1 MTPWRSRVAFVA
13 AAVVLFGLG
22 PGATAAWAHGGAG
35 SSADTVSAV
44 LLIGEFG
51 LVSWFLNLR
60 RREVSPGKRKLV
72 WVLVPAMAVVLG
84 LALTAGMWAPKAKP
98 SKNRPVTT
106 ARLAIESPTA
116 NETTGPD
123 VPVRL
128 NLIGG
133 TIVPQTSTRLSPT
146 EGHVHLYVDGKLVS
160 MTYTLSDD
168 LKGLSPGPHSLR
180 AEFVAADH
188 APFKNPVVAA
198 VLFQVQASGSP
209 SPSTSPSAGAA
220 APG

>member
-1 MTPWRSRVAFVA
+1 MRARTLLSVG
-13 AAVVLFGLG
+13 AAVVLFALG

-44 LLIGEFG
+44 LLMGEFG

-60 RREVSPGKRKLV
+60 RRVLDAGKRKLI
-72 WVLVPAMAVVLG
+72 WILVPVMLVVLG
-84 LALTAGMWAPKAKP
+84 LALTAGSWAPKTKP

-106 ARLAIESPTA
+106 ARLAITAPTP
-116 NETTGPD
+116 NEVTGPD
-123 VPVRL
+123 VPLRL
-128 NLIGG
+128 DLIGG
-133 TIVPQTSTRLSPT
+133 TIVPQSSSRLSPT

-160 MTYTLSDD
+160 MTYGLTDD
-168 LKGLSPGPHSLR
+168 LKGLAPGPHTLR

-198 VLFQVQASGSP
+198 VLIQVQG
-209 SPSTSPSAGAA
+209 
-220 APG
+220 